1 MVEILIGPY
10 KTRNVKRLDSIGQ
23 RARFRAR
30 PQQVGYI
37 VQSIRA
43 YAVLDEIVEAER
55 FIYTEAWRIQSNNK
69 IEQQGDDDFL
79 IPKQWV
85 ENHSGRF
92 VIIARAWYQRS
103 LDDDFVRGTSD
114 DLWGRLVGTPYVKL
128 PPNGAQVLER
138 VWMASWVKGGEV
150 AFEKIR

>member
-1 MVEILIGPY
+1 MVEISIGPY

-23 RARFRAR
+23 RARFKAR

-43 YAVLDEIVEAER
+43 YAILDEMVER
-55 FIYTEAWRIQSNNK
+55 FIYTEAWRIQSNRK
-69 IEQQGDDDFL
+69 IEQQGDDDFF

-92 VIIARAWYQRS
+92 VIIAHAWYQPS

-114 DLWGRLVGTPYVKL
+114 DLWGRLMGTPYIKA

-138 VWMASWVKGGEV
+138 IWMASWIKGGEV
-150 AFEKIR
+150 AFQKIQ

>member
-1 MVEILIGPY
+1 MVEISIGPY

-23 RARFRAR
+23 CARLKAR

-43 YAVLDEIVEAER
+43 YAILDEIVER
-55 FIYTEAWRIQSNNK
+55 FIYTKAWRIQTNIK

-79 IPKQWV
+79 IPKEWV

-92 VIIARAWYQRS
+92 VIIAHAWYQRS
-103 LDDDFVRGTSD
+103 LDDDFVRGTSG
-114 DLWGRLVGTPYVKL
+114 DLWGRLMGTPYIKV

-138 VWMASWVKGGEV
+138 IWMASWIKGGEV
-150 AFEKIR
+150 AFQKIQ